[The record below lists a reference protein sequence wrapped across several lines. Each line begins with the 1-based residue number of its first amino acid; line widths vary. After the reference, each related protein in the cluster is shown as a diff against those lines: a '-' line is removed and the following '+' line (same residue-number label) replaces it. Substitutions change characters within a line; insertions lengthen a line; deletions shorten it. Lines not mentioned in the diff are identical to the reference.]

1 MATHLRSSYAT
12 RATKHE
18 QRLGITFTKLH
29 LSVRYATILLHTRKE
44 SEMAKSKNPLDS
56 LVTGRGH
63 YVLNQKSA
71 KFADRRTRRNRD
83 RSAQRRNAIADCA

>member
-1 MATHLRSSYAT
+1 
-12 RATKHE
+12 
-18 QRLGITFTKLH
+18 
-29 LSVRYATILLHTRKE
+29 
-44 SEMAKSKNPLDS
+44 MAKSKNPLDS